1 MTQGLRIDGAD
12 VAIDQDEIGPFA
24 DIETAE
30 LRFRKASIGR
40 AAREA
45 GKRLFEADAL
55 IRDPAARRLAVRIL
69 AASDAGLRDAMVR
82 FQAELADAARAKGKV
97 VKDATRSKGD
107 A

>member
-30 LRFRKASIGR
+30 LRFRKAGIGR

-45 GKRLFEADAL
+45 GKRLFEADAF
-55 IRDPAARRLAVRIL
+55 
-69 AASDAGLRDAMVR
+69 LRDSPSLLST
-82 FQAELADAARAKGKV
+82 FQILSAPKSLSISA
-97 VKDATRSKGD
+97 
-107 A
+107 